1 MVRAAIYARYSTD
14 LQDPRSISDQF
25 AYCREYAARE
35 NIEVVRTFA
44 DEARSGGSMIGRDGL
59 LDLMQAARAKQ
70 FDVVIVEALDRLS
83 RDMEDLAGLH
93 KRLQF
98 AGIEIRA
105 VNDGPGPVD
114 EVVVGLKGLIGHMYR
129 LDNAKKVRRGMF
141 GVVREGRSAGG
152 RAYGYRPVPGQ
163 TGHLEVVAEEA
174 EIIRRIFSEYL
185 NGNSPRRIAWGLN
198 RDHAPPPRG
207 KAWNAS
213 TINGNAQRGNGILNN
228 ELYVGQ
234 IVWNKVRMVKDPET
248 GRRVSRINAEQDWHR
263 TTAAH
268 LRIVSDDLYDRVRT
282 LRLATTRKK
291 PEMQRRPKRILSG
304 LLRCAVCGSG
314 MTTSGKDKSGRVRIR
329 CSAARESGTCPDPKT
344 CYLDTVEDLVIQT
357 LLRELRSPHEVTEF
371 IASYIEARKRLVATS
386 ERRRGSLSRKI
397 AEKTREID
405 RMVDG
410 YAKGLLTDADL
421 EGRFQDLKA
430 ERQQLERELLD
441 VPKEVNVVAL
451 HDKALGQY
459 EIRLAQLREELQA
472 GMDDGNSSGA
482 RGLRELV
489 DSVIVYP
496 NREGGVGVKIQGKL
510 NALVGA
516 EGFGSLG
523 VVNGGSGGGIRTPD
537 TRIMIPLL

>member
-1 MVRAAIYARYSTD
+1 MKAAIYARYSTD

-25 AYCREYAARE
+25 VYCREYAARE

-44 DEARSGGSMIGRDGL
+44 DEARSGGSMIDRDGL

-98 AGIEIRA
+98 AGVEIRA

-129 LDNAKKVRRGMF
+129 VDNAKKVRRGMF

-163 TGHLEVVAEEA
+163 AGHLEVVAEEA

-185 NGNSPRRIAWGLN
+185 DGNSPRRIAWGLN
-198 RDHAPPPRG
+198 RDHVPPPRG

-228 ELYVGQ
+228 ELYRGQ
-234 IVWNKVRMVKDPET
+234 IVWNKVRMIHDPET
-248 GRRVSRINAEQDWHR
+248 GRRVSRINAAQDRHR
-263 TTAAH
+263 TPATH
-268 LRIVSDDLYDRVRT
+268 LRIVSEETYDRVRT
-282 LRLATTRKK
+282 LRLNATRQK

-304 LLRCAVCGSG
+304 LLRCGVCGSG
-314 MTTSGKDKSGRVRIR
+314 MSTTGKDKSGRVRIR

-344 CYLDTVEDLVIQT
+344 CYLDTVEELVIQT
-357 LLRELRSPHEVTEF
+357 LLRELRNPREVTDF
-371 IASYIEARKRLVATS
+371 IGSYIEARKRLVANS

-397 AEKTREID
+397 ATKTREID

-410 YAKGLLTDADL
+410 YAKGFLTDADL
-421 EGRFQDLKA
+421 ATRLPTLKT
-430 ERQQLERELLD
+430 ERQELEQELAE
-441 VPKEVNVVAL
+441 VPREVNVVAL
-451 HDKALGQY
+451 HDKALSQY
-459 EIRLAQLREELQA
+459 EIKLAQLREELQA
-472 GMDDGNSSGA
+472 GVDDGNSAGA
-482 RGLRELV
+482 KGLRELV
-489 DSVIVYP
+489 DSVTVYP
-496 NREGGVGVKIQGKL
+496 NRQGAVGIKIQGKL
-510 NALVGA
+510 NALIGA
-516 EGFGSLG
+516 DGFGNLG
-523 VVNGGSGGGIRTPD
+523 VVNGGSGG
-537 TRIMIPLL
+537 RI

>member
-1 MVRAAIYARYSTD
+1 MKAAIYARYSTD

-44 DEARSGGSMIGRDGL
+44 DEARSGGSMIQRDGL
-59 LDLMQAARAKQ
+59 LDLMEAARAKQ

-93 KRLQF
+93 KRLKF
-98 AGIEIRA
+98 AGIDILA
-105 VNDGPGPVD
+105 VNDGAGPVD
-114 EVVVGLKGLIGHMYR
+114 EIVVGFKAMIGHMFR

-141 GVVREGRSAGG
+141 GVVRDGRSAGG
-152 RAYGYRPVPGQ
+152 RAYGYRAVPGQ
-163 TGHLEVVAEEA
+163 AGHLEIVEDEA
-174 EIIRRIFSEYL
+174 EVIRRIFNEYVDGL
-185 NGNSPRRIAWGLN
+185 SPRRIAGGLN
-198 RDHAPPPRG
+198 RDGVLPPRG
-207 KAWNAS
+207 KVWNAS

-234 IVWNKVRMVKDPET
+234 IVWNKVRMIHDPET

-263 TTAAH
+263 TPAPH

-282 LRLATTRKK
+282 IRLASTRQK

-304 LLRCAVCGSG
+304 LLRCAACGSG
-314 MTTSGKDKSGRVRIR
+314 MSTTGKDKSGRVRIR

-344 CYLDTVEDLVIQT
+344 CYLDTVEELVIQT
-357 LLRELRSPHEVTEF
+357 LLRELRNPREVTDF
-371 IASYIEARKRLVATS
+371 IGSYIEARKRLVANS

-397 AEKTREID
+397 AAKTREID

-410 YAKGLLTDADL
+410 YAKGFLTDADL
-421 EGRFQDLKA
+421 ATRLPTLKT
-430 ERQQLERELLD
+430 ERQELEQELAE
-441 VPKEVNVVAL
+441 VPREVNVVAL
-451 HDKALGQY
+451 HDKALSQY
-459 EIRLAQLREELQA
+459 EIKLAQLREELQA
-472 GMDDGNSSGA
+472 GVDDGNSAGA
-482 RGLRELV
+482 KGLRELV

-496 NREGGVGVKIQGKL
+496 NRQGAVGIKIQGKL
-510 NALVGA
+510 NALIGA

-523 VVNGGSGGGIRTPD
+523 VVNDGSGG
-537 TRIMIPLL
+537 RI